1 MSNCK
6 KTWVMAILV
15 MLCSPA
21 FAQEDTD
28 ELDQKMR
35 EAEQR
40 LMEQE
45 RAMAEAARAMEI
57 QQAEREREMAI
68 VEQEM
73 EIQRAERE
81 RAMAEAEREMEMQR
95 ADRER
100 QMAAAER
107 EMVMQRAERERAMRD
122 ENIEVEIR
130 MREAEA
136 AMAEAARHVAEL
148 SSRQLPR
155 VATIQKIIR
164 SGHRPVLGITI
175 GSDDNGDPA
184 EGVVILGISPGGAAE
199 EAGLRAGDVITA
211 VNDESLT
218 AATSRES
225 NARLLDFMQGVEDG
239 DELMIEYLRNG
250 KAQTVEVAPRPM
262 QGGVF
267 AFDFDGNDFTIPD
280 VQGVPNVQSFNRY
293 VWMSG
298 GNGLGDMEL
307 VKLTERL
314 GSYFGADEGLLV
326 VRAPQNEELKLQDG
340 DVIQSIDGRK
350 PTSVNHAMRILGSYQ
365 SGETVSIEIM
375 RDKRR
380 QTISIEVPDD
390 RQSSVVPPPVPK
402 ALAVPTVKVVPAPAE
417 RM

>member
-1 MSNCK
+1 MRHCK
-6 KTWVMAILV
+6 KTWIMAILV

-21 FAQEDTD
+21 FAQADTD
-28 ELDQKMR
+28 ELDAKMR
-35 EAEQR
+35 EAEHR
-40 LMEQE
+40 LVEQE
-45 RAMAEAARAMEI
+45 RKMAEA
-57 QQAEREREMAI
+57 
-68 VEQEM
+68 V
-73 EIQRAERE
+73 
-81 RAMAEAEREMEMQR
+81 REMEMQR
-95 ADRER
+95 A
-100 QMAAAER
+100 
-107 EMVMQRAERERAMRD
+107 ERERVMRN

-155 VATIQKIIR
+155 VASIQRIVGGGQR
-164 SGHRPVLGITI
+164 AVLGITI
-175 GSDDNGDPA
+175 GSNDKDRPA
-184 EGVVILGISPGGAAE
+184 EGVTVVGISPGGAAE

-218 AATSRES
+218 ADTGRES
-225 NARLLDFMQGVEDG
+225 IEILLDFMQGVEEG
-239 DELMIEYLRNG
+239 DELTVEYLRNG

-267 AFDFDGNDFTIPD
+267 AFDFDGSDFTMPE
-280 VQGVPNVQSFNRY
+280 VHAMPNVQSFNRY

-314 GSYFGADEGLLV
+314 GSYFGAEEGLLV
-326 VRAPQNEELKLQDG
+326 VRAPKNEALKLQDG

-350 PTSVNHAMRILGSYQ
+350 PTSVHHAMRILGSYQ

-402 ALAVPTVKVVPAPAE
+402 VYAAPVIKIVPAPAE